1 MFHNLHLQLILKKK
15 KQETQ
20 MCSYLA
26 LRDEKISL
34 FNFTRLTNIFL
45 THLGK

>member
-1 MFHNLHLQLILKKK
+1 MFHNLHLQLILKK

-26 LRDEKISL
+26 LRDEKSL
-34 FNFTRLTNIFL
+34 YSIL
-45 THLGK
+45 LG